1 MVVTRLNEKN
11 YHMLADRETVSVI
24 EGEAS
29 FVDDRTVKVMAGDD
43 ELIVSAP
50 QIFIN
55 TGAESII
62 PDIPGVDKPFV
73 YTSTELL
80 DRMTQPKQL
89 AIIGGGYIGLEFA
102 STYAKLGTKVT
113 VFERGDALLAQIGRA
128 HV

>member
-1 MVVTRLNEKN
+1 
-11 YHMLADRETVSVI
+11 MLADRETVSVI

-29 FVDDRTVKVMAGDD
+29 FVDDRTVKVVAGSD
-43 ELIVSAP
+43 ELVVSAP

-89 AIIGGGYIGLEFA
+89 AIMVAVI
-102 STYAKLGTKVT
+102 LG
-113 VFERGDALLAQIGRA
+113 
-128 HV
+128 